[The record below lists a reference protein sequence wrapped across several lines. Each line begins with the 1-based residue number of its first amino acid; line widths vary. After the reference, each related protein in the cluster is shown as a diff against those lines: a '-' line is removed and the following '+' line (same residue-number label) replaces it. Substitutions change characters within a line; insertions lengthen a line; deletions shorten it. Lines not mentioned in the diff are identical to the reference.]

1 MSAPILAASHADAS
15 RQALDLLQAG
25 KLVIV
30 PTETVYGL
38 AARPDHR
45 AALDKVYAIKKR
57 EAQKA
62 LIAHVDG
69 LAMAEQLAELNELA
83 RRLIAAFWPGPLTL
97 IVPKK
102 QTGLIDPIASG
113 GLEAVALRCPDHD
126 FTRNLITQLGTPL
139 LAPSA
144 NLAGQKPPTRVED
157 ISSIIADGADLI
169 IDGGPCQIGQA
180 STLLDLWPERPLVL
194 RQGALSREELE
205 KVSGPL
211 G

>member
-1 MSAPILAASHADAS
+1 MSTPILAAHNS
-15 RQALDLLQAG
+15 QAMNRALKLLQAG

-83 RRLIAAFWPGPLTL
+83 RQLIAAFWPGPLTL

-102 QTGLIDPIASG
+102 VNELIDPIASG
-113 GLEAVALRCPDHD
+113 GLEAIALRCPDHD
-126 FTRNLITQLGTPL
+126 FTRELITRLGTPL

-144 NLAGQKPPTRVED
+144 NLAGQAPPTRVED
-157 ISSIIADGADLI
+157 ISPLIADGADLI
-169 IDGGPCQIGQA
+169 IDGGSCRIGQA
-180 STLLDLWPERPLVL
+180 STLLDLWPEQAVIL